1 MKTLIIILGLLV
13 MLSWGY
19 LFYVFKKNG
28 YGQQSIR
35 IQNIILLSCLLTLL
49 MTILASI
56 YVE

>member
-1 MKTLIIILGLLV
+1 MKTLIIILGILV

-19 LFYVFKKNG
+19 LFYVFKKKG

-35 IQNIILLSCLLTLL
+35 IQNINLLSCLLTLL